1 MAFFNI
7 IEEGTGNAG
16 KYEKLLEVKRQ
27 RWQDKNSEFKNDLIK
42 QKDVRRIWE
51 AVRSTVKKRAYNMP
65 M

>member
-1 MAFFNI
+1 MQENM
-7 IEEGTGNAG
+7 
-16 KYEKLLEVKRQ
+16 KKRQ

-51 AVRSTVKKRAYNMP
+51 AVRSTVKKRAYNML